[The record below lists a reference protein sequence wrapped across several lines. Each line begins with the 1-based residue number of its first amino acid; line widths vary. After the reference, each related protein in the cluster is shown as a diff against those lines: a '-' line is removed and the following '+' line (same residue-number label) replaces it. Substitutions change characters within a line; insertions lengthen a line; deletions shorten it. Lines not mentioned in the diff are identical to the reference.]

1 MCSQTDTEIGDASQ
15 IDRESTAPHKCQD
28 DHNKHS
34 AGWVRNVSKWISA
47 RVENILV
54 CVVESKG

>member
-1 MCSQTDTEIGDASQ
+1 MCSQTDTEIGNTSQ
-15 IDRESTAPHKCQD
+15 IDRERTTPHKCQN
-28 DHNKHS
+28 DHDKHS

-47 RVENILV
+47 RVKNVLV